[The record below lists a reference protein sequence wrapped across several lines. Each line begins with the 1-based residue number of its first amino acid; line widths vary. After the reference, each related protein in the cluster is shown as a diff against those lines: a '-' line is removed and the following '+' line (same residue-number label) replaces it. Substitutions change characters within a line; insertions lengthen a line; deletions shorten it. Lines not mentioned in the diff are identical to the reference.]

1 MKMDDPK
8 FQTADGLA
16 ATVLVAALIT
26 ELMDNGLLGSAHRE
40 RILDAALLQLDAID
54 NPLSAEA
61 ANLVIDAFR
70 LKGRIRR

>member
-1 MKMDDPK
+1 MDDPN

-16 ATVLVAALIT
+16 ATVLVAALIE
-26 ELMDNGLLGSAHRE
+26 ELMDNGVFGSAHRG

-70 LKGRIRR
+70 LEGKMRR